1 MHIIRPLFIFL
12 VIISR
17 FKLIFANIFL
27 ICFIFFANYLFIS
40 QDSNAKHTINEP
52 KIHLFVFVC
61 LNDSFPNYVL
71 NLLKQ
76 LVLQILQVLLDGSK
90 IIHDIFPKYVIILL
104 KQLKFADVSLWRCQ
118 IVAHKPNQGQR
129 NMVTAQNR

>member
-71 NLLKQ
+71 NLKKKR
-76 LVLQILQVLLDGSK
+76 IRIPQVLSDSHSCNK
-90 IIHDIFPKYVIILL
+90 QATNTCASSVLL
-104 KQLKFADVSLWRCQ
+104 IAS
-118 IVAHKPNQGQR
+118 
-129 NMVTAQNR
+129 